1 MPTSKTR
8 KKTAPRDRP
17 SAPPATGKK
26 ALEVAALALTQAALQ
41 LVQESE
47 LHIRQAARDGDEF
60 ALSEA
65 FAVHHELRSGTL
77 GFLVAYSRMAG
88 LPDPREGRD

>member
-1 MPTSKTR
+1 MPKSKTR
-8 KKTAPRDRP
+8 KTAPRQQDRP
-17 SAPPATGKK
+17 STPVSGKK

-47 LHIRQAARDGDEF
+47 LHIRQAARDGDKEG
-60 ALSEA
+60 LDEA